1 MTVRHRLS
9 ALAGGVLLV
18 YLWAWM
24 TQLVLLDTSRS
35 TFLRVQTWSASLPGR
50 LVACAVLLA
59 AVHHLLQG
67 ARVALSGA
75 VDQGAGG
82 GRDDDQPLG
91 GASDLVTAG
100 LVFATWALVIP
111 GWAVLLRPWIVEAIW

>member
-18 YLWAWM
+18 YLWVWM
-24 TQLVLLDTSRS
+24 TQLVVLDTSRS
-35 TFLRVQTWSASLPGR
+35 TFLRVQIWSASLPGR
-50 LVACAVLLA
+50 LVACVVLLA

-75 VDQGAGG
+75 VDQAAGG
-82 GRDDDQPLG
+82 GRDDQPLD
-91 GASDLVTAG
+91 GAADRVTAG
-100 LVFATWALVIP
+100 LIFATWALVIP